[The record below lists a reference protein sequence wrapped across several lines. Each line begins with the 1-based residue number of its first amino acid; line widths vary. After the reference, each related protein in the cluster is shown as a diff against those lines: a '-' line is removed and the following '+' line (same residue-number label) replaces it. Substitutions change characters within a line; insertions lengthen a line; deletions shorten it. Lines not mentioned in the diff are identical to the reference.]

1 MAGDAPPT
9 REYSAHQRGA
19 LLVLW
24 LLTEGPQRAE
34 TLRPRLY
41 DTDTNSTYNLLNNV
55 AGVLPLAN
63 RDGWW
68 HLDLDYI
75 LSDLKV
81 FDAAITERLDETYDG
96 VAYTRGF
103 KRRDM
108 IRLQQI
114 VRHLRKIGQSPP

>member
-1 MAGDAPPT
+1 MTAWQAMHPRRVNT
-9 REYSAHQRGA
+9 ARTSVARCSYSGC
-19 LLVLW
+19 
-24 LLTEGPQRAE
+24 PQRAE